1 MREGPALAAVFAAVI
16 LATTR
21 RDSMIHYTELALQN
35 ALYEGTTFAVWR
47 ALIKF
52 NIQAK
57 QSKIQLLRSVR
68 TIKSPHKGGLNG

>member
-1 MREGPALAAVFAAVI
+1 
-16 LATTR
+16 
-21 RDSMIHYTELALQN
+21 MIHYTELALQN